1 MDISFSAFAALLG
14 AAIGGL
20 TSGLASWVTHR
31 IQVRTQ
37 WLAQDTL
44 RRQDLYK
51 EFVDAAAECYVDA
64 LQHEQPG
71 IPARVELRA
80 KIGRIRRLSSPRVV
94 ALADQVGQKIMSHG
108 RRGRPLKRP
117 QPVRTPRA
125 GSAISKISMRKSRTI
140 VRALTQTDFL
150 CSETDT

>member
-31 IQVRTQ
+31 IRLRTQ

-44 RRQDLYK
+44 RRQELYK
-51 EFVDAAAECYVDA
+51 EFIEAAAKWLRRRA
-64 LQHEQPG
+64 AARAAGGSHPG
-71 IPARVELRA
+71 RTLRQD
-80 KIGRIRRLSSPRVV
+80 RPNPTPVV

>member
-1 MDISFSAFAALLG
+1 MDISFSTFAALLG

-44 RRQDLYK
+44 RRQELYK
-51 EFVDAAAECYVDA
+51 EFIEAAAKRYAGA

-71 IPARVELRA
+71 IPAWVELYAKTTPVVAKSRRPGRA
-80 KIGRIRRLSSPRVV
+80 KSDKKSSILISNRTRPSLSS
-94 ALADQVGQKIMSHG
+94 G
-108 RRGRPLKRP
+108 
-117 QPVRTPRA
+117 T
-125 GSAISKISMRKSRTI
+125 
-140 VRALTQTDFL
+140 
-150 CSETDT
+150 